1 MHWISPLIPL
11 PQVVCDDDDV
21 DDNDN
26 DDDVD
31 NDNGNVDD
39 DQHDDVI
46 MMYTG
51 YLHSYPFLR

>member
-26 DDDVD
+26 
-31 NDNGNVDD
+31 GNVDD

-51 YLHSYPFLR
+51 YLHRTHSSGSS